1 MSQPLQKLLVY
12 SLESVVSKSRPDAR
26 QGPCARA
33 SRRSNSGRS
42 GKWSRAVRIGIHTGA
57 VIIGEMGHD
66 HLKGI
71 TVVGDVV
78 NTASRLEGMTKDFKA
93 QLVISDEVAT
103 GGGLTLNGAE
113 RHEVEVRGRVAKMAV
128 QVVASATDLKTE
140 FQEA

>member
-1 MSQPLQKLLVY
+1 
-12 SLESVVSKSRPDAR
+12 
-26 QGPCARA
+26 
-33 SRRSNSGRS
+33 
-42 GKWSRAVRIGIHTGA
+42 
-57 VIIGEMGHD
+57 MGHD

-113 RHEVEVRGRVAKMAV
+113 RHEVEVRGQVAKMAV